1 VNLQI
6 AKANLAG
13 TDNGII
19 ARTWQNAIESL
30 INTQQG
36 AKLHRRKTVTKQKPF
51 AMLLPQVIIETKVSY
66 F

>member
-1 VNLQI
+1 
-6 AKANLAG
+6 
-13 TDNGII
+13 
-19 ARTWQNAIESL
+19 L